1 MVVADIAA
9 PETRAPDMVPTIEHM
24 ARAAVRAMTVHERAR
39 LPLTG
44 EPGKIAA
51 RRETQWRETA
61 AKGDAATFRRRL
73 VEDGFD
79 PDRLAAL
86 LGDAA
91 VVPDA
96 PLPGWTDFIRD
107 ALAAAAGWDDDRI
120 FAAHPEEAGN
130 PPFYALARPFA
141 DHAFER
147 LRAAR
152 PELADEARW
161 ASLSSARATLIH
173 QLAHHAAPTFNLEF
187 TLYRSRRESG
197 LAAVLRRARGE
208 VSSDLY
214 RAFVRDFFDGRWPDF
229 ITEYAV
235 LARQIAALATGWIE
249 SVAELFA
256 RLEQDRFEVEQQ
268 FNGGMALG
276 DPAALSF
283 GLSDRHNGGR
293 GTVILRW
300 ASGRRI
306 VYKPK
311 PLDTDLLMSELIDW
325 INASAG
331 LLPMATAGSINRGTH
346 GWQEFIENEP
356 CADAEAAGRFY
367 VRAGYL
373 LALTYALEGYDCHH
387 ENLVAR
393 GEQPYLID
401 TETIFNPYKEMDAAG
416 GNAALLANETV
427 YYSVMRTGML
437 PNWNIRADGAKR
449 DTSGLG
455 GGAVAGNDDQSIK
468 AWVGIGTDDIRLE
481 PRKVP
486 VAAMTNQPLVAG
498 ETVQAD
504 GHVDAIVAGFR
515 AMYRFLVERRAE
527 LSALI
532 GRHKD
537 IQVRFVRK
545 ATNVY
550 AQHLWKLT
558 DPKYLRSGIDWSI
571 ETDQMARMYLGA
583 SGDGPTP
590 WGMLRAEHEAMIDL
604 DIPYFRVPADGLDI
618 VDGAGTVRAPGYF
631 SSGCLERLGH
641 KLDRLDADDLALQE
655 RYIACAFH
663 ARAARS
669 YHDDPDAVAAL
680 TQFDKQP
687 TGQLAPISAEACRA
701 VADEVAREL
710 AREAIR
716 AGDGSAAW
724 IALEYLKEADTFQ
737 FKPISF
743 NLYSGSMGL
752 AFFLAG
758 AAKLGKDAALA
769 DLAAA
774 AIRPVL
780 GAIEADLDGLLRYG
794 TVGGGNGL
802 GSVVYG
808 LASIADFLPGRA
820 IAAEAIEAAIA
831 CTDRIDAA
839 LLARDRKFDVIF
851 GSAGL
856 LLGLAKLHRVSG
868 DAGVVK
874 AIALTADHLLAN
886 RNSDGLV
893 PTYEGTVVTG
903 ASHGSSGIA
912 LALMRAYGATGD
924 ARYRE
929 AAMAHVA
936 FEEALFDTERGNYPD
951 YRSTPEA
958 PAFQTAWCHGAP
970 GIGLY
975 RLAMQ
980 RITRDPALL
989 DQARRALETAGGFT
1003 LDHVDHSCCGNM
1015 GRIDMQLDL
1024 ALATGDAAAIEG
1036 LRRDAAYVV
1045 ERYRRDGSF
1054 RLVLNVPGKL
1064 FAPGLFT
1071 GAAGIAYSLLRLAE
1085 PEALPCFLTYD

>member
-1 MVVADIAA
+1 M
-9 PETRAPDMVPTIEHM
+9 
-24 ARAAVRAMTVHERAR
+24 
-39 LPLTG
+39 
-44 EPGKIAA
+44 
-51 RRETQWRETA
+51 
-61 AKGDAATFRRRL
+61 
-73 VEDGFD
+73 
-79 PDRLAAL
+79 
-86 LGDAA
+86 
-91 VVPDA
+91 
-96 PLPGWTDFIRD
+96 
-107 ALAAAAGWDDDRI
+107 
-120 FAAHPEEAGN
+120 
-130 PPFYALARPFA
+130 
-141 DHAFER
+141 
-147 LRAAR
+147 
-152 PELADEARW
+152 
-161 ASLSSARATLIH
+161 
-173 QLAHHAAPTFNLEF
+173 
-187 TLYRSRRESG
+187 
-197 LAAVLRRARGE
+197 
-208 VSSDLY
+208 
-214 RAFVRDFFDGRWPDF
+214 
-229 ITEYAV
+229 
-235 LARQIAALATGWIE
+235 
-249 SVAELFA
+249 
-256 RLEQDRFEVEQQ
+256 
-268 FNGGMALG
+268 
-276 DPAALSF
+276 
-283 GLSDRHNGGR
+283 
-293 GTVILRW
+293 
-300 ASGRRI
+300 
-306 VYKPK
+306 
-311 PLDTDLLMSELIDW
+311 
-325 INASAG
+325 
-331 LLPMATAGSINRGTH
+331 
-346 GWQEFIENEP
+346 
-356 CADAEAAGRFY
+356 
-367 VRAGYL
+367 
-373 LALTYALEGYDCHH
+373 
-387 ENLVAR
+387 
-393 GEQPYLID
+393 
-401 TETIFNPYKEMDAAG
+401 
-416 GNAALLANETV
+416 
-427 YYSVMRTGML
+427 
-437 PNWNIRADGAKR
+437 
-449 DTSGLG
+449 
-455 GGAVAGNDDQSIK
+455 
-468 AWVGIGTDDIRLE
+468 RLE

-498 ETVQAD
+498 KTVQAD
-504 GHVDAIVAGFR
+504 DHVDAIVTGFR

-558 DPKYLRSGIDWSI
+558 DPKYLRSGVDWSI
-571 ETDQMARMYLGA
+571 ETDRMARMYLGA

-618 VDGAGTVRAPGYF
+618 VDGAGAVRAPGYF

-687 TGQLAPISAEACRA
+687 TGHLAPISTEACRA
-701 VADEVAREL
+701 VADEVAQEL

-758 AAKLGKDAALA
+758 AAKVGKDAALA

-780 GAIEADLDGLLRYG
+780 GAIETDLDGLLRYG

-808 LASIADFLPGRA
+808 LASIADFLPGHK

-912 LALMRAYGATGD
+912 LALMRAYAATGD

-929 AAMAHVA
+929 AAMVHVA
-936 FEEALFDTERGNYPD
+936 FEEALFDAERGNYPD
-951 YRSTPEA
+951 YRSTPEV

-975 RLAMQ
+975 RLAMH
-980 RITRDPALL
+980 RITRDSDLL
-989 DQARRALETAGGFT
+989 DQAGRALRMAGGFT